1 VLIAP
6 SAGTGTA
13 DVTVTCA
20 AGTSPVDTAK
30 DSANERAI
38 SLPLTP
44 AAPGHSRPLPALP
57 VAENPGSAA

>member
-13 DVTVTCA
+13 DVTVTSA

-30 DSANERAI
+30 DSLGERAC
-38 SLPLTP
+38 
-44 AAPGHSRPLPALP
+44 H
-57 VAENPGSAA
+57 